1 MKKFIKSLAV
11 VLSFVMMLMI
21 LTPVSN
27 VQAANKIVLSKT
39 KVTLYVGKST
49 SLKLKNATKKIT
61 WSSSDED
68 VAMVTSKG
76 KVRAIDKGTCKITAK
91 CNGKKYICRVTVKEK
106 DAYGTIEGNITFH
119 YNQYRGYVP
128 DTGARVS
135 IWDGNK
141 LIAYTKVDGNGNY
154 KIQHLAV
161 GSYDLLISSNNCK
174 SEYVL
179 NNWDEIKS
187 EYGEDYWKVLNIAG
201 TIHIGSVEV
210 YENESTDA
218 SYAFPYSD
226 Y

>member
-11 VLSFVMMLMI
+11 VLSFVMMLTI
-21 LTPVSN
+21 ISPSN
-27 VQAANKIVLSKT
+27 VQAAKKITLSKT

-106 DAYGTIEGNITFH
+106 EAYGTIEGNITFH

-128 DTGARVS
+128 DTGAIVS
-135 IWDGNK
+135 VWDGDK
-141 LIAYTKVDGNGNY
+141 LLAYANVDGHGNY
-154 KIQHLAV
+154 KIQHIAV
-161 GSYDLLISSNNCK
+161 GTYELLISSKNCK

-179 NNWDEIKS
+179 NNWDEIIS
-187 EYGEDYWKVLNIAG
+187 EYGEDYWKVLNVSG
-201 TIHIGSVEV
+201 TIYMESVEV
-210 YENESTDA
+210 YKNESTDV
-218 SYAFPYSD
+218 SHAFPYSD
-226 Y
+226 F

>member
-11 VLSFVMMLMI
+11 VLSFVMI
-21 LTPVSN
+21 LTIISPSN
-27 VQAANKIVLSKT
+27 VQAAKKITLSKT

-106 DAYGTIEGNITFH
+106 EAYGTIEGNITFH

-128 DTGARVS
+128 DTGAKVS
-135 IWDGNK
+135 VWDGDK
-141 LIAYTKVDGNGNY
+141 LLAYANVDGNGNY
-154 KIQHLAV
+154 KIQHIAV
-161 GSYDLLISSNNCK
+161 GTYELLISSKNCK

-179 NNWDEIKS
+179 NNWDEIIS
-187 EYGEDYWKVLNIAG
+187 EYGEDYWKVLNVSG
-201 TIHIGSVEV
+201 TIYMESVEV
-210 YENESTDA
+210 YKNESTDV
-218 SYAFPYSD
+218 SHAFPYSD
-226 Y
+226 F

>member
-11 VLSFVMMLMI
+11 VLSFVMMLTI
-21 LTPVSN
+21 ISPSN
-27 VQAANKIVLSKT
+27 VQAAKKITLSKT

-106 DAYGTIEGNITFH
+106 EAYGTIEGNITFH

-128 DTGARVS
+128 DTGAIVS
-135 IWDGNK
+135 VWDGDK
-141 LIAYTKVDGNGNY
+141 LLAYANVDGNGNY
-154 KIQHLAV
+154 KIQHIAV
-161 GSYDLLISSNNCK
+161 GTYELLISSKNCK

-179 NNWDEIKS
+179 NNWDEIIS
-187 EYGEDYWKVLNIAG
+187 EYGEDYWKVLNVSG
-201 TIHIGSVEV
+201 TIYMESVEV
-210 YENESTDA
+210 YKNESTDV
-218 SYAFPYSD
+218 SHAFPYSD
-226 Y
+226 F

>member
-11 VLSFVMMLMI
+11 VLSFVMI
-21 LTPVSN
+21 LTIISPSN
-27 VQAANKIVLSKT
+27 VQAAKKITLSKT

-106 DAYGTIEGNITFH
+106 EAYGTIEGNITFH

-128 DTGARVS
+128 DTGAIVS
-135 IWDGNK
+135 VWDGDK
-141 LIAYTKVDGNGNY
+141 LLAYANVDGNGNY
-154 KIQHLAV
+154 KIQHIAV
-161 GSYDLLISSNNCK
+161 GTYELLISSKNCK

-179 NNWDEIKS
+179 NNWDEIIS
-187 EYGEDYWKVLNIAG
+187 EYGEDYWKVLNVSG
-201 TIHIGSVEV
+201 TIYMESVEV
-210 YENESTDA
+210 YKNESTDV
-218 SYAFPYSD
+218 SHAFPYSD
-226 Y
+226 F

>member
-1 MKKFIKSLAV
+1 MYKQQKKI
-11 VLSFVMMLMI
+11 
-21 LTPVSN
+21 T
-27 VQAANKIVLSKT
+27 LSKT

-106 DAYGTIEGNITFH
+106 EAYGTIEGNITFH

-128 DTGARVS
+128 DTGAIVS
-135 IWDGNK
+135 VWDGDK
-141 LIAYTKVDGNGNY
+141 LLAYANVDGNGNY
-154 KIQHLAV
+154 KIQHIAV
-161 GSYDLLISSNNCK
+161 GTYELLISSKNCK

-179 NNWDEIKS
+179 NNWDEIIS
-187 EYGEDYWKVLNIAG
+187 EYGEDYWKVLNVSG
-201 TIHIGSVEV
+201 TIYMESVEV
-210 YENESTDA
+210 YKNESTDV
-218 SYAFPYSD
+218 SHAFPYSD
-226 Y
+226 F